1 VDFNTTEQYK
11 THAFIEKTNV
21 TYFSLAYEKSKRRSS
36 STSKPIEQKVN
47 LNGSGSR
54 QTSRNR
60 HRS

>member
-1 VDFNTTEQYK
+1 VMNS
-11 THAFIEKTNV
+11 AV
-21 TYFSLAYEKSKRRSS
+21 TLPLCVQNLIDLFSLAYEKTKRRSS
-36 STSKPIEQKVN
+36 STSKPIEPKLN